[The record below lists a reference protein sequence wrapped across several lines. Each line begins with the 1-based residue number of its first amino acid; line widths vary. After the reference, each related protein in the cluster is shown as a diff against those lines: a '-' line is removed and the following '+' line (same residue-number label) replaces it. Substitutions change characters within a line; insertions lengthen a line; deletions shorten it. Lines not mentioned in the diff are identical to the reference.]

1 MFELSGVEVNIT
13 GNKQISKWMGRECNQ
28 ATKYTGMDT
37 EFEQKRQKIENRFEL
52 ARVHV
57 NESRLYC
64 FQMNG
69 YQEKPTFSPIQ
80 FQFRF

>member
-1 MFELSGVEVNIT
+1 
-13 GNKQISKWMGRECNQ
+13 
-28 ATKYTGMDT
+28 MDT

-57 NESRLYC
+57 NESRMYC

-69 YQEKPTFSPIQ
+69 YQEKPTFSQIQ

>member
-1 MFELSGVEVNIT
+1 MDGEGMQLSNKVNRDGHWIWTVET
-13 GNKQISKWMGRECNQ
+13 
-28 ATKYTGMDT
+28 
-37 EFEQKRQKIENRFEL
+37 KIENRFEL

-69 YQEKPTFSPIQ
+69 YQEKPTFSQIQ